1 MAKIERIKK
10 SARGKDLKCSKCGKP
25 INVGDEYLKAT
36 PYKRPPIIRCVA
48 CGLKSYETSGSEY
61 IRECGT
67 LVEDWQSSFS
77 SDESGRDEIV
87 AVLEGLRDQCQE
99 SLDNMPETLQ
109 EGDTGQLFQD
119 RIDNLESVIEE
130 LNDISYD
137 DCHSDAEEDVRSDFG
152 DEYDPEEDGDLY
164 ETEEEWQE
172 ARNEKWDEA
181 TDTVFID
188 KIDEA
193 LGQLEY

>member
-61 IRECGT
+61 IRECGA
-67 LVEDWQSSFS
+67 LVEDWQNNFS
-77 SDESGRDEIV
+77 ADEAGRDEIV
-87 AVLEGLRDQCQE
+87 SVLEGLRDQCQE
-99 SLDNMPETLQ
+99 SLDNMPEALQ
-109 EGDTGQLFQD
+109 EGDTGQMLQD
-119 RIDNLESVIEE
+119 RIDNLESVIDE
-130 LNDISYD
+130 LNEIDYDTCRDEAGEEVTANMGESYD
-137 DCHSDAEEDVRSDFG
+137 PDSGEYESEDEWQAARDDSLD
-152 DEYDPEEDGDLY
+152 D
-164 ETEEEWQE
+164 ETE
-172 ARNEKWDEA
+172 NK
-181 TDTVFID
+181 FIE